1 MKFINFSF
9 AEKKNATAVEFL
21 PILFFAGRILFF
33 LALLPTDIHGMG
45 DFTNYF
51 SVASLPGLPFFNY
64 WTEYPPIFAFV
75 ISFIKLASQGNQFL
89 FDFILYFIVTICGA
103 LSIWL
108 FSKIA
113 NHLQTDQKDLVF
125 KSVLYFGFLSFT
137 SYSWWYFDLVVV
149 TIMLWT
155 IHLLLNRKEKA
166 IGLWLGIGILSKW
179 FPILLVPAIFLYENK
194 KKFLRITLIA
204 IGLVVFVWLCLFIYS
219 PDLTIASLKSQP
231 SRSSWET
238 IWALLDGNLVTGA
251 FIPIED
257 RLDPSLIN
265 QNYGNPSRIPVWL
278 TFLVFSVIGV
288 FIMSKIKKLNKST
301 LIPFIGITWIL
312 FFLWSPGWSPQWILY
327 IIPIILLSFP
337 PNKGFLIVFFLSL
350 VSLMEWPV
358 LLGRHIFEALWLLI
372 LLRLVLFI
380 VLLITWSIFLFQNA
394 SVNSSPESQ
403 PEN

>member
-1 MKFINFSF
+1 MKFINTSS
-9 AEKKNATAVEFL
+9 AGKKNATTVEFL

-33 LALLPTDIHGMG
+33 LALMPTDIHGMG
-45 DFTNYF
+45 DFPNYF
-51 SVASLPGLPFFNY
+51 SVANLPGLPFFNY

-75 ISFIKLASQGNQFL
+75 TGFIKLASRGNQFL
-89 FDFILYFIVTICGA
+89 FDFMLYFIITICGA

-113 NHLQTDQKDLVF
+113 SHLKTNQDVLIF
-125 KSVLYFGFLSFT
+125 ISVLYFGFLSFT
-137 SYSWWYFDLVVV
+137 SYSWWYFDLVIV

-155 IHLLLNRKEKA
+155 IHLLLNGKEKS

-204 IGLVVFVWLCLFIYS
+204 IGSVVLVWLCLFIYS

-238 IWALLDGNLVTGA
+238 IWALLDGNLKTGA

-265 QNYGNPSRIPVWL
+265 QNYGNPAKIPVWI
-278 TFLVFSVIGV
+278 TFLVFSAVGV
-288 FIMSKIKKLNKST
+288 SIMIKIKKLNEST

-327 IIPIILLSFP
+327 IIPIILLSFS
-337 PNKGFLIVFFLSL
+337 PNKGFLIVFFLTL

-372 LLRLVLFI
+372 LLRMILFI
-380 VLLITWSIFLFQNA
+380 VLLISWSKFLFQHEIIH
-394 SVNSSPESQ
+394 SIHESQ